1 MEERERQVLN
11 LKKEN
16 FMDISKWL
24 YGSIVVCTFAMQA
37 SDTAA
42 ATPSA
47 KVIEVVTF
55 KLRSGIT
62 AAQFRLVD
70 QEVEAQHV
78 SRQPGFVSRESAAGE
93 NGEWLVIVHW
103 RSAADA
109 NASMASFEKAPAA
122 AKFMSSIDVST
133 MLMRRYDK

>member
-1 MEERERQVLN
+1 MIL
-11 LKKEN
+11 
-16 FMDISKWL
+16 SKP
-24 YGSIVVCTFAMQA
+24 
-37 SDTAA
+37 SDATTAA
-42 ATPSA
+42 PSA

-55 KLRSGIT
+55 KLRGGVT

-93 NGEWLVIVHW
+93 HGEWLVIVHW

-109 NASMASFEKAPAA
+109 NSSMASFETAPAA
-122 AKFMSSIDVST
+122 AKFMSSIDAST
-133 MLMRRYDK
+133 MHMKRYDR